1 MEGSRWILVF
11 FFWVFFSISAD
22 EIESEPFPP
31 SLIGGFPTAGLWL
44 ARFLLIQSKPKRPR
58 VPTSLIATQLS
69 LSLSLSHHSSFFFN
83 AIISL
88 PNNNNNKHNPVASG
102 TSDRLWLYLLLTFFF
117 YFLRERVI
125 KERSIVDWKETP
137 PAVMIF
143 SSSFFFN
150 HEKDFAA
157 SSIHSE
163 HFFFILGSYFLLSIF
178 FFGFQW
184 WKGASSVRLFPS
196 GHRVITTGFFVASRN
211 EVYWFTFSLKE
222 RKTKKKKKEHQRAV
236 IFLFPPRLGVGTGDR
251 GNFWNPKEI
260 NQLWNEIISII
271 KFFCRK
277 K

>member
-11 FFWVFFSISAD
+11 FFGFFFSISAD

-44 ARFLLIQSKPKRPR
+44 ARFLLIQSKPKRPG
-58 VPTSLIATQLS
+58 VAISLIATQLS

-143 SSSFFFN
+143 SSSFFLITKRILQLPPFIPN
-150 HEKDFAA
+150 T
-157 SSIHSE
+157 
-163 HFFFILGSYFLLSIF
+163 FFFILGSYFLLSIF
-178 FFGFQW
+178 FL
-184 WKGASSVRLFPS
+184 ASSDGRAPRASVFFHLAIALSRRVFLLPLEMKFIDLLF
-196 GHRVITTGFFVASRN
+196 
-211 EVYWFTFSLKE
+211 L
-222 RKTKKKKKEHQRAV
+222 
-236 IFLFPPRLGVGTGDR
+236 
-251 GNFWNPKEI
+251 
-260 NQLWNEIISII
+260 
-271 KFFCRK
+271 
-277 K
+277 